1 MMTVTQ
7 LAREARVSIRTIRF
21 YEEKGIVGAVAR
33 TPGGQKRYDPAAL
46 LTLAKARLLKEAG
59 MSVEEIRRTL
69 QALSQHR
76 TEHKARQQAHL
87 RLLSGVT
94 KRIQERRRELQEME
108 EALHNALKQNE
119 TCVPCTAGDCAG
131 CRVLDTWTRFGIK
144 PTGQELPDRGG

>member
-7 LAREARVSIRTIRF
+7 LAREARVSIRTVRF
-21 YEEKGIVGAVAR
+21 YEEKGIIGAVAR
-33 TPGGQKRYDPAAL
+33 TPGGQKRYDQSAL

-87 RLLSGVT
+87 RLLSTVAE
-94 KRIQERRRELQEME
+94 RIQERRRELQEME
-108 EALHNALKQNE
+108 EALHERVEAKRDVRAVYGGRL
-119 TCVPCTAGDCAG
+119 
-131 CRVLDTWTRFGIK
+131 CRVPG
-144 PTGQELPDRGG
+144 TGHMDPFWNQAHGTGPA